1 MSFRETLPMYVL
13 AFFLLLT
20 NLPGLEGIFVQS
32 SCDWICT
39 AGPHIDERSRSML
52 ACGRLVKFRVLY
64 EEQVQGECAKQ
75 TDATNSSATASLWLK
90 MTAGGKPRKIIQG
103 RLDLLTQTIL
113 EGIFSEQFALGA
125 NKKINISCV
134 FNSTSTGKSALNYLS
149 KRLTF
154 QNLTSVL
161 YFVEYVANYTKPSAA
176 FLTLLRT
183 EQNTRLSVGATTTS
197 GSLSS
202 AKDNELSF
210 TDGWLAVAI
219 IICIVVLL
227 YFPAIFIL
235 FRPSEIKL
243 EIPQRTREV
252 QEGKHTAVE
261 HEGSGDPETQ
271 PRQGDSLPFP
281 RNFDSVDSIG
291 TGSREGSERPE
302 GAGFLSSRIQPRE
315 TDQPT
320 ESQDTLSAPVQVSSD
335 EDRESGA
342 TPGSPAAERNHQD
355 QDSENTPL
363 CLYRSKSIT
372 FSHRDGPTS
381 ENISPNI
388 NRSKTW
394 PPFRY
399 GRVNMPKAEVARSN
413 SPVVETKSSVNTRS
427 SSRGFP
433 KLFSSCFGG
442 QRQEEKISRTPNLP
456 QPLEASTSQ
465 SNGNID
471 EPSAPSSPDDIRIDI
486 HQPREEV
493 EEETEKPGRNRNT
506 LAIIVGE
513 TYPVGFGS
521 WIGKKLFSTTHERN
535 IAWNIVKLVFLFSAL
550 PLLFFLGLGDVVL
563 VLLPKLI
570 SKLSD
575 HFPFAF
581 LTPSLGY
588 GFINYH
594 PAVQVLIVLSAPAY
608 LTRLCFLCFL
618 SRSTVEASWR
628 SCCFHRMHAIC
639 NLLQK
644 FTSRFPS
651 IPCEKCCD
659 PAPSECEK
667 YLDLPENILHNLE
680 KLPDIFIKYWDSFY
694 EFWLDVCRETKSF
707 EGGESP
713 RKKTWKEMVARI
725 FIGIFCS
732 LAIIVSITV
741 DILCTSPL
749 VCLCHWRLWMLTE
762 SCKNKFKWSGFILPV
777 LDFLLMFLSLVW
789 VTIFS
794 LLYTIPLGV
803 AIVGLIKVL
812 GNHTNEVLPQV
823 TITVLA
829 VHYFWTCYR
838 SFRTPYLYVAKF
850 LASRYQKKYDEQ
862 ENTPV
867 VNALIHYKQG
877 DLSII
882 PKELFDDGCKE
893 FKLSFKNN
901 VTWLFVE
908 LVCTLLAFSFIFP
921 ILVSDE
927 GSDSSTT
934 TPIVTFLAV
943 AYVLI
948 GKAISGEEFQISKV
962 QADKVVNDYIARKQ
976 RDSS

>member
-1 MSFRETLPMYVL
+1 
-13 AFFLLLT
+13 
-20 NLPGLEGIFVQS
+20 
-32 SCDWICT
+32 
-39 AGPHIDERSRSML
+39 
-52 ACGRLVKFRVLY
+52 
-64 EEQVQGECAKQ
+64 
-75 TDATNSSATASLWLK
+75 
-90 MTAGGKPRKIIQG
+90 
-103 RLDLLTQTIL
+103 
-113 EGIFSEQFALGA
+113 
-125 NKKINISCV
+125 
-134 FNSTSTGKSALNYLS
+134 
-149 KRLTF
+149 
-154 QNLTSVL
+154 
-161 YFVEYVANYTKPSAA
+161 VANYTKPSAA

-243 EIPQRTREV
+243 EISQRTREV

-281 RNFDSVDSIG
+281 RNIDSDDSIG

-363 CLYRSKSIT
+363 RLYRSKSIT

-456 QPLEASTSQ
+456 QALENTNDTPGPMEPHDTDTSNDSVNDTMCTVVTIQLSSNGNIDDLNSSQNRNNDSEQASTSQ
-465 SNGNID
+465 SNGNIE

-594 PAVQVLIVLSAPAY
+594 PAV
-608 LTRLCFLCFL
+608 
-618 SRSTVEASWR
+618 
-628 SCCFHRMHAIC
+628 
-639 NLLQK
+639 
-644 FTSRFPS
+644 
-651 IPCEKCCD
+651 
-659 PAPSECEK
+659 
-667 YLDLPENILHNLE
+667 
-680 KLPDIFIKYWDSFY
+680 
-694 EFWLDVCRETKSF
+694 
-707 EGGESP
+707 
-713 RKKTWKEMVARI
+713 
-725 FIGIFCS
+725 
-732 LAIIVSITV
+732 
-741 DILCTSPL
+741 
-749 VCLCHWRLWMLTE
+749 
-762 SCKNKFKWSGFILPV
+762 
-777 LDFLLMFLSLVW
+777 
-789 VTIFS
+789 
-794 LLYTIPLGV
+794 
-803 AIVGLIKVL
+803 
-812 GNHTNEVLPQV
+812 
-823 TITVLA
+823 
-829 VHYFWTCYR
+829 
-838 SFRTPYLYVAKF
+838 
-850 LASRYQKKYDEQ
+850 
-862 ENTPV
+862 
-867 VNALIHYKQG
+867 
-877 DLSII
+877 
-882 PKELFDDGCKE
+882 
-893 FKLSFKNN
+893 
-901 VTWLFVE
+901 
-908 LVCTLLAFSFIFP
+908 
-921 ILVSDE
+921 
-927 GSDSSTT
+927 
-934 TPIVTFLAV
+934 
-943 AYVLI
+943 
-948 GKAISGEEFQISKV
+948 
-962 QADKVVNDYIARKQ
+962 
-976 RDSS
+976 